1 MQREV
6 DLCCGVMATPTLAVG
21 ELAPPF
27 VATTGDGA
35 TIRLADYLGNRGLVL
50 FFYPR
55 DGTPVCTKQAC
66 GFRDAY
72 TKFVDAGFEV
82 IGVSS
87 GSAKS
92 HRAFAQQ
99 HQLPFPL
106 ISDSDGSLRALYGA
120 SKALGIIPGRVTYV
134 IDRDGRIRM
143 IYSALFASDEH
154 VRRALAAVGAESGK
168 G

>member
-1 MQREV
+1 LPISEDIAAISPGALPAHPGNHWMAVAIAGQWGRMRREV
-6 DLCCGVMATPTLAVG
+6 DLCCRVMATPTLAVG

-99 HQLPFPL
+99 H
-106 ISDSDGSLRALYGA
+106 
-120 SKALGIIPGRVTYV
+120 
-134 IDRDGRIRM
+134 
-143 IYSALFASDEH
+143 
-154 VRRALAAVGAESGK
+154 
-168 G
+168 